1 MLELEQI
8 RSIKGHEKLRNFQAG
23 CMDAW
28 LTVSVTSTL
37 PSPLA
42 RLPGLACAW
51 AILPLLRGVHLGEI
65 PDG

>member
-1 MLELEQI
+1 
-8 RSIKGHEKLRNFQAG
+8 
-23 CMDAW
+23 MDAW

-37 PSPLA
+37 PSQLVS
-42 RLPGLACAW
+42 LPGLACAW